1 MYNSCMKKDILPPR
15 PDPGAQMA
23 MAGLA
28 ANQAAAASRFED
40 YRLRRAA
47 QTLRRQDADLAL
59 FSRYLNEIGAI
70 SRAGD
75 EAGSESGARLID
87 FSHDPTAW
95 RGVTWGLV
103 ESFARWL
110 LLQGYTVSSVN
121 VRLSTVK
128 TYSRLAVQAGNLPPE
143 EHALIRLVQGYSQR
157 EARRVDERRVAAD
170 VPLRVGLKKS
180 APVNITL
187 EVAVRLKT
195 QPDTPQG
202 RRDALLLCLL
212 LDHGLRAG
220 EAALLRVEDFDVT
233 AGVFRFRRPKVDKL
247 QTHRLTPDTL
257 AAARRY
263 LQVDA
268 LPSGKL
274 LRASRK
280 DGSLRQAGL
289 STRAIS
295 GRVAFLGETIGLPGL
310 SAHDCRHH
318 WATRA
323 ARAGTP
329 LERLQ
334 DAGGWNSLAM
344 PARYIEAAEIANDGV
359 DLDG

>member
-1 MYNSCMKKDILPPR
+1 VE
-15 PDPGAQMA
+15 G
-23 MAGLA
+23 
-28 ANQAAAASRFED
+28 
-40 YRLRRAA
+40 
-47 QTLRRQDADLAL
+47 
-59 FSRYLNEIGAI
+59 FS
-70 SRAGD
+70 
-75 EAGSESGARLID
+75 
-87 FSHDPTAW
+87 
-95 RGVTWGLV
+95 
-103 ESFARWL
+103 RWL
-110 LLQGYTVSSVN
+110 LLQGYSVSSVN

-128 TYSRLAVQAGNLPPE
+128 TYSRLAVQAGSLPPE
-143 EHALIRLVQGYSQR
+143 EQALIRLVQGYSQR
-157 EARRVDERRVAAD
+157 EARRVDARRAAAD
-170 VPLRVGLKKS
+170 VPQRLGLKKA
-180 APVNITL
+180 API
-187 EVAVRLKT
+187 AISHKQAARLKN

-220 EAALLRVEDFDVT
+220 EAALLLVEDFDLP
-233 AGVFRFRRPKVDKL
+233 AGLFRFRRPKVDKV

-268 LPSGKL
+268 LPAGKL

-295 GRVAFLGETIGLPGL
+295 GRVAFLGEAIGLPGL

-323 ARAGTP
+323 ARSGTP

-344 PARYIEAAEIANDGV
+344 PSRYIESAEVANDGV
-359 DLDG
+359 DLE